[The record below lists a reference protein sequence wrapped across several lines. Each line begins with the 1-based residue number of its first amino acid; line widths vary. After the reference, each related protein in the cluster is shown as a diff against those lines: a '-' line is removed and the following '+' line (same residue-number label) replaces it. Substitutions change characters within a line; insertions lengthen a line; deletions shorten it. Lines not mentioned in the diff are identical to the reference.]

1 MFINNHLN
9 VFRAKAQIFIIMK
22 NIIAFLM
29 CMVMTTNVTFAQKRF
44 EPSVKVSYEIPLDK
58 NQSFGADFNAGYRL
72 SEIAKIGVGIGAY
85 WCEHIYD
92 DGYSTTLHKQ
102 YDEYKEAAMYIP
114 VYLNGKFNF
123 SKQGISP
130 YFSMDLGYSL
140 FVGFS
145 DYVDNHKLGLFFRPA
160 FGIDFPTSNGKIF
173 TEIGYKYQMRDWD
186 YIENPNYSQITVSVG
201 YSF

>member
-1 MFINNHLN
+1 
-9 VFRAKAQIFIIMK
+9 MK
-22 NIIAFLM
+22 KILFLLAMLPMM
-29 CMVMTTNVTFAQKRF
+29 CFAQKGF

-58 NQSFGADFNAGYRL
+58 NQSFGADFLAGYRL

-92 DGYSTTLHKQ
+92 DGYSAVLHKQ

-114 VYLNGKFNF
+114 IYVNGKFNF
-123 SKQGISP
+123 AKQGISP

-145 DYVDNHKLGLFFRPA
+145 DFVDENKLGLFFRPS
-160 FGIDFPTSNGKIF
+160 FGIDFPVSSGKVF
-173 TEIGYKYQMRDWD
+173 TEVGYKYQTRDWD
-186 YIENPNYSQITVSVG
+186 LIETPNYSQITVSVG
-201 YSF
+201 YTF